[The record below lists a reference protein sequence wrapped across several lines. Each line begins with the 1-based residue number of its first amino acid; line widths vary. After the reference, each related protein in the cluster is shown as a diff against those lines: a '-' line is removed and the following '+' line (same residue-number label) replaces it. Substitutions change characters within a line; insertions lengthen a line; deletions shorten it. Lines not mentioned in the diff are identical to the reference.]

1 MVSPDDVAWSVLKA
15 SPEDSLYTEE
25 MSRVGSGAYGD
36 PALTPAVVQNRLQ
49 TMHPAIRGM
58 MNRGLQYGSTPRQ
71 KHMGRIEGYGK
82 GNIRYPAPREGMPV
96 IEDVPTIDMPYY
108 PEEGFPHSMGPLGD
122 VSIRSGAGA
131 PEHLPV
137 DRTRLPSF
145 GQSSTNVPD
154 ASMGGRYPKGHESM
168 MERQRG
174 REELNVFRGDE
185 HAPEVLG
192 NQGPRSFA
200 ETMNAANRQDAVH
213 GKGGFYHHGLDPGFF
228 PNRGTFSRESPAEG
242 TTYQGYGDASGFS
255 GQPYF
260 DPEQFGRSIF
270 DYDMRDE

>member
-1 MVSPDDVAWSVLKA
+1 MVSPLDAAWSVLKA
-15 SPEDSLYTEE
+15 LPEDSLYTEE
-25 MSRVGSGAYGD
+25 VSRTGSGAYGD

-58 MNRGLQYGSTPRQ
+58 MQRRLDYGSTPRQ

-82 GNIRYPAPREGMPV
+82 GNIRYPAPREGTPV

-145 GQSSTNVPD
+145 NQSTSNRVD
-154 ASMGGRYPKGHESM
+154 ASKGGRYPKGQESM
-168 MERQRG
+168 MQRERG

-185 HAPEVLG
+185 HAPEILG

-200 ETMNAANRQDAVH
+200 ETMNAANRDATDSPYE
-213 GKGGFYHHGLDPGFF
+213 FYHHGLPPGFF
-228 PNRGTFSRESPAEG
+228 PKRGTFSGESPAEG
-242 TTYQGYGDASGFS
+242 TTFQGYGDASRFN
-255 GQPYF
+255 GQSYF